1 MPRRKSAGSTATR
14 IFICGVICKH
24 HSGLQTARA
33 RGIDV
38 GGVVAKQL
46 HAQGG
51 PGSVV
56 QLEETLLADHG
67 RRGATLDE
75 SRTRADDGSLAA
87 AASTCFFKL

>member
-14 IFICGVICKH
+14 IFICGVICNITRG
-24 HSGLQTARA
+24 SRRARA
-33 RGIDV
+33 QGLDV

-67 RRGATLDE
+67 RRRQLDE
-75 SRTRADDGSLAA
+75 SRTGR
-87 AASTCFFKL
+87 